1 VPRKAK
7 KAEESPVPAE
17 TAPVPEAAGPAEESP
32 AAAEVVAADEGPIT
46 ALDEESLEA
55 LEEPPANENLTQ
67 AVTFQLGGQ
76 LYGLPIE
83 VVQEIQQLVEF
94 SPMPDSA
101 PALLGLIDLRGLVVP
116 AIDLRVLVGLEPKP
130 FTLQTPMV
138 FCRVRDHVV
147 CLVVDEVED
156 VIDLPSTGLQPPSG
170 LYSLADKLLG
180 MCRLTQGLV
189 LLLDIDRLVP
199 DAALAAADAS
209 AGGR

>member
-1 VPRKAK
+1 MPRKAK
-7 KAEESPVPAE
+7 KAEE
-17 TAPVPEAAGPAEESP
+17 APVPAEESP
-32 AAAEVVAADEGPIT
+32 AVAEVAPAAEEPLAAPDEVS
-46 ALDEESLEA
+46 AEA
-55 LEEPPANENLTQ
+55 LEEFASARETLTQ
-67 AVTFQLGGQ
+67 AVTFQLEGQ

-94 SPMPDSA
+94 SPMPDAA

-116 AIDLRVLVGLEPKP
+116 AIDLRVLVGLEPKD
-130 FTLQTPMV
+130 FSLQTPMV
-138 FCRVRDHVV
+138 FCRVREHVV

-156 VIDLPSTGLQPPSG
+156 VIDLPATGLQPPSG

-180 MCRLTQGLV
+180 MCRLPQGLV

-209 AGGR
+209 AGSR